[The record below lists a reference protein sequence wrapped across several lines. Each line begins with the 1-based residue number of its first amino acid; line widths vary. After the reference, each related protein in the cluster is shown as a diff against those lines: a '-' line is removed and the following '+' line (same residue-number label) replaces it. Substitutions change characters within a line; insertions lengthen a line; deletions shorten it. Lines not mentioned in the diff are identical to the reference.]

1 MLVSTVCLRFARAAR
16 MVDPWKSEA
25 YDREFSWLVKHM
37 VPREIR
43 LCFKKLLADSQ
54 MAELKRMEADV
65 YGHNETLLGFLPAH
79 AGESYDILVSHLAKQ
94 KGAEFARIAERL
106 RAAVLPASQ

>member
-1 MLVSTVCLRFARAAR
+1 

-25 YDREFSWLVKHM
+25 YDHEFEWLVKHM

-54 MAELKRMEADV
+54 MAELKRIEADV
-65 YGHNETLLGFLPAH
+65 YGHNETLLSSLPTH
-79 AGESYDILVSHLAKQ
+79 AGESYDILVSYLAKQ
-94 KGAEFARIAERL
+94 KGDEFAKVAERL
-106 RAAVLPASQ
+106 RAAALPTSQ